1 MAVASQGMNGNTPM
15 GMIMQTAMAATPI
28 GKVMHPGTGMEAS
41 PIGIAMQVGMGVAAN
56 SLKGHPKSIEPPV

>member
-15 GMIMQTAMAATPI
+15 GMIMQTAMAGTPV